1 MPICLFVYLSV
12 FCFGLEFLKF
22 ALCFLLYVS
31 CSMFPTNVL
40 LLSGIALRSIWVA
53 ECVCSGVWKSFCGWR
68 DQCFSHSLIAVYEDL
83 AYFYSLLK
91 EHFGAKLDIHG
102 FMTIICTLLV
112 LIFSLYALILNYFKE
127 SLFSSR
133 FQICF

>member
-31 CSMFPTNVL
+31 HKCLAFVRYCIEEN
-40 LLSGIALRSIWVA
+40 IWVA
-53 ECVCSGVWKSFCGWR
+53 ECVCSGLWKSFCGWR
-68 DQCFSHSLIAVYEDL
+68 DQCLPLSLIVVYENL

-91 EHFGAKLDIHG
+91 EHFGAKLDILG

-112 LIFSLYALILNYFKE
+112 LIFSLYASILNCFKE
-127 SLFSSR
+127 PLFSSR

>member
-1 MPICLFVYLSV
+1 M
-12 FCFGLEFLKF
+12 
-22 ALCFLLYVS
+22 
-31 CSMFPTNVL
+31 
-40 LLSGIALRSIWVA
+40 A

-68 DQCFSHSLIAVYEDL
+68 DQCFCHSLIAVYEDL

-91 EHFGAKLDIHG
+91 EHFGAKLDILG

-112 LIFSLYALILNYFKE
+112 LIFSLYALILNCFKE

-133 FQICF
+133 F